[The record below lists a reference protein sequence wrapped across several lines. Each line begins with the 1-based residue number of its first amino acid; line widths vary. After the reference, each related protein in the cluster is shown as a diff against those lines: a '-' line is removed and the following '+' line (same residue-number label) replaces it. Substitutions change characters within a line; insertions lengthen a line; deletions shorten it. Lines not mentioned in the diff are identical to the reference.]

1 MYYTEK
7 ELLKAVYTAEDVIT
21 KLYKD
26 HGKYIR
32 GINDCFAL
40 LSEYDKALRGYT
52 KSKVVEPPWES
63 SAEWRYKLRKA
74 GYTLKS
80 YAEYCNYEIIP
91 SKRPKLGDIAF
102 EGGSAMIAGDGF
114 WYSVP
119 EDNLGVRLIRQ
130 IMFFE
135 RHLIILARPRK

>member
-7 ELLKAVYTAEDVIT
+7 ELLKAVYTAENVIN
-21 KLYKD
+21 KLSKD
-26 HGKYIR
+26 YGKYIR

-52 KSKVVEPPWES
+52 KSKIVEPPWES
-63 SAEWRYKLRKA
+63 SAEWFYKLRKA
-74 GYTLKS
+74 GYTLNS

-102 EGGSAMIAGDGF
+102 EKGSAMIAGNGF

-119 EDNLGVRLIRQ
+119 EDNSGVRSTRQ

-135 RHLIILARPRK
+135 RHLMALARPRK